1 MRALGMSAKDMN
13 RMNMWESMTYALLS
27 VVSGIG
33 LATYA
38 LFKFVEWNNNA
49 YTNFGIE
56 HFMDFTFPY
65 PQAIIFAVVTLATC
79 IIAVKLANRDFKNK
93 EISDGMRDIDS

>member
-1 MRALGMSAKDMN
+1 MFTKRALGISANDMSIMYIL
-13 RMNMWESMTYALLS
+13 ESMKYDLLS
-27 VVSGIG
+27 VLYWIG

-65 PQAIIFAVVTLATC
+65 PQAIIFAVVTVVTC
-79 IIAVKLANRDFKNK
+79 IIAVKLANRD
-93 EISDGMRDIDS
+93 